1 MKYLSVT
8 EIIGPVMVG
17 PSSSHT
23 AGAVRIGQMARSIYG
38 GQAREAEIYFY
49 GSFAHTFKGHGTD
62 VAVIAGLLGFS
73 TFDERIPYALEE
85 AEKAGLKVTVIPTN
99 EPADHPNTAR
109 IILRGELGQVN
120 VVGISIGGGNAQI
133 TEIDGFRIQ
142 VNADMATSIIMHQDK
157 AGVIASITEI
167 YGKHG
172 INIGHMEVSRKTK
185 GDIALMSLETDEEI
199 GGEVLA
205 ELRALPYMHKV
216 IQIQR

>member
-73 TFDERIPYALEE
+73 TFDERIPQALEE
-85 AEKAGLKVTVIPTN
+85 AEQAGLKVTIIPTN

-109 IILRGELGQVN
+109 IILKGELGQVN

-157 AGVIASITEI
+157 AGVIASITDI

-172 INIGHMEVSRKTK
+172 INIGHMEVSRKAK
-185 GDIALMSLETDEEI
+185 GDLALMSLETDEEI
-199 GGEVLA
+199 DGEVIA

-216 IQIQR
+216 IQVRR